1 MLTPAEERIAKS
13 LYADWFKKNPG
24 VKNPTDP
31 NTREKFDYMKSLE
44 WELFSLMQQARK
56 FNTEANKYPYP
67 FTKWEYWDERQGE
80 LF

>member
-1 MLTPAEERIAKS
+1 MLTPEEQRIAKD
-13 LYADWFKKNPG
+13 LYKEWFANNPG

-31 NTREKFDYMKSLE
+31 NTREKYNNMVAIG

-56 FNTEANKYPYP
+56 FNTEHNGYPYP
-67 FTKWEYWDERQGE
+67 WTKASYWDRQRE